1 MTELSVERSWDRI
14 DAWLV
19 QNAPKTYATLRPP
32 ADEESI
38 AAAAQALGIEF
49 PADLVASLRRHDG
62 ATKYER
68 HRFTFAG
75 GDRPLGVEDLLHH
88 GRMFQ
93 GLWNEDDDPDL
104 LDGYYWHPKYL
115 MFADTVSADGLVL
128 DCRPGESFGAVG
140 DHFKGEGTRF
150 GQWSSLA
157 GMLYELAGALEQG
170 VPMGWPLKYLP
181 IAFGGELIWEKVKE
195 PLPAPRSL
203 LELAAAEQ
211 TPVPPE
217 RDHGRFTPASE
228 TGWAGEY
235 GTFCLSFVHGVDA
248 DELLRRFGALTDTR
262 APRTRTEA
270 NEQIR
275 RWTGC
280 GLPVV
285 RAGQAG
291 EWAVGIEEGHWEGVR
306 GEVLRRL
313 SRGTRAV
320 SLFFSGFTQMSFY
333 ENGALVTVFDSRRSY
348 QLAGEADPYQIFP
361 GLPEAG
367 GLVDRD
373 LMRAVCAVLTAE
385 LGIDLA
391 PDALGGGL
399 ISAQLLPVLGQPACL
414 ERPTD
419 EFGDTLA
426 RAPED
431 RLRSAMALQ
440 MTRLASETG
449 LDVYPEVAQALT
461 RVRRG
466 ERWSVDDDSPL
477 GLRLR
482 TVAAEHHAAGRV
494 VTDQNGS
501 PLLEHYERRGWQQLA
516 GAADALLATLQ
527 LPPRQAAGIVLHQR
541 LDPHWRDEFV
551 DGIKES

>member
-1 MTELSVERSWDRI
+1 
-14 DAWLV
+14 
-19 QNAPKTYATLRPP
+19 
-32 ADEESI
+32 
-38 AAAAQALGIEF
+38 
-49 PADLVASLRRHDG
+49 
-62 ATKYER
+62 
-68 HRFTFAG
+68 
-75 GDRPLGVEDLLHH
+75 
-88 GRMFQ
+88 
-93 GLWNEDDDPDL
+93 
-104 LDGYYWHPKYL
+104 
-115 MFADTVSADGLVL
+115 
-128 DCRPGESFGAVG
+128 
-140 DHFKGEGTRF
+140 
-150 GQWSSLA
+150 
-157 GMLYELAGALEQG
+157 
-170 VPMGWPLKYLP
+170 
-181 IAFGGELIWEKVKE
+181 
-195 PLPAPRSL
+195 
-203 LELAAAEQ
+203 
-211 TPVPPE
+211 
-217 RDHGRFTPASE
+217 
-228 TGWAGEY
+228 
-235 GTFCLSFVHGVDA
+235 
-248 DELLRRFGALTDTR
+248 
-262 APRTRTEA
+262 
-270 NEQIR
+270 
-275 RWTGC
+275 
-280 GLPVV
+280 
-285 RAGQAG
+285 
-291 EWAVGIEEGHWEGVR
+291 
-306 GEVLRRL
+306 
-313 SRGTRAV
+313 V

-361 GLPEAG
+361 GLPGAG
-367 GLVDRD
+367 GRVDRD

-419 EFGDTLA
+419 GFGDTLA

-466 ERWSVDDDSPL
+466 ERWTVDDDSPL

-494 VTDQNGS
+494 VTDQNGR
-501 PLLEHYERRGWQQLA
+501 PILEHDERRGWQQLA

-541 LDPHWRDEFV
+541 LDPHWRDEFM